1 MAIVLSHMTALEVIR
16 RWDAPAIIERGRL
29 SRPPDAPQAMPSLR
43 ELTEIETRTSALD
56 GLEKPLHLIVS
67 TEGGRH
73 LSKGAI
79 AHLCS
84 CRLTDRSCFSLTP
97 DVLCSMPELVALQM
111 AEYASELELLLLLD
125 ELCGYYG
132 IQPASKS
139 GLVKR
144 RDPLTTPERIEA
156 LLAELGPVRGSIKL
170 RRALARCRVRSG
182 SPMES
187 RMAHL
192 LEMPCSAGGFGMEVV
207 SLNEPMLVERMRG
220 LLSGCSRRVREPDIL
235 VLAPEGRG
243 TENMPFRSVG
253 FDYQG
258 AYHRDSLQECRD
270 IDRRNELLGCG
281 TKDYEID
288 ALHFGDLEY
297 LEGIV
302 SKARRDLGIVEAGMS
317 DLQRSALM
325 ARRRRLHAALEA
337 ADGLSWTGRKV
348 PVYMRGSRK
357 RRGEDGRES
366 LA

>member
-1 MAIVLSHMTALEVIR
+1 
-16 RWDAPAIIERGRL
+16 
-29 SRPPDAPQAMPSLR
+29 MPSLR
-43 ELTEIETRTSALD
+43 ELTEIETRTSALE
-56 GLEKPLHLIVS
+56 GLERPLHLIVS

-84 CRLTDRSCFSLTP
+84 WRLTDRSCFSLAP

-156 LLAELGPVRGSIKL
+156 LL
-170 RRALARCRVRSG
+170 
-182 SPMES
+182 
-187 RMAHL
+187 
-192 LEMPCSAGGFGMEVV
+192 
-207 SLNEPMLVERMRG
+207 
-220 LLSGCSRRVREPDIL
+220 SGCSRRAREPDIL

-243 TENMPFRSVG
+243 TENMPFRSVA

-302 SKARRDLGIVEAGMS
+302 SKARRDLGIAEASMS

-357 RRGEDGRES
+357 RREEDGRES